1 MQGQR
6 EGLLLDDD
14 SDLRRGAGRSDL
26 LREVQYHTSTY
37 VLGEY
42 SVYSIQ

>member
-26 LREVQYHTSTY
+26 WYHTSTY

-42 SVYSIQ
+42 SVYRIQ